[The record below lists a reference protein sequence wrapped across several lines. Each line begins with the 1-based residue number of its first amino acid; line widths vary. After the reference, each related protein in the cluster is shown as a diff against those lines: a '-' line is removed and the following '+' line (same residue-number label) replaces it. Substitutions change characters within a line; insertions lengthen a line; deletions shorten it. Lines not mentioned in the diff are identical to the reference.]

1 MRILEEFYY
10 GNIDPHER
18 HFKKDDAFLELLRLA
33 SKNEQA
39 LTATLTEQQKETF
52 EKYMMVHAEMCDFAE
67 RESFIRGFKLGLR
80 FMTEAYQATLD
91 QRGE

>member
-18 HFKKDDAFLELLRLA
+18 HFKKDDAFLELLRLT

-39 LTATLTEQQKETF
+39 LTSTLTEHQKETF

-80 FMTEAYQATLD
+80 FMTEAYQTTLD
-91 QRGE
+91 QRDE

>member
-52 EKYMMVHAEMCDFAE
+52 EKCMMVHAEMCDFTE

-80 FMTEAYQATLD
+80 FMVEAYQTTLD
-91 QRGE
+91 QRDE

>member
-39 LTATLTEQQKETF
+39 LTATLTGQQKETF
-52 EKYMMVHAEMCDFAE
+52 EKHMMIHAEMCDFAE

-80 FMTEAYQATLD
+80 FTAEAYHTSLD
-91 QRGE
+91 QRDE